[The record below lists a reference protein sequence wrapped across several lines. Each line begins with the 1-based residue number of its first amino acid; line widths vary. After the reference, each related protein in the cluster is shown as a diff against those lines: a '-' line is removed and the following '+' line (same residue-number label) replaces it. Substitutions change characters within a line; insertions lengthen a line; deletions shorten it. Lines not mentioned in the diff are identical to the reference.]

1 MNEKQLTRWEPLRN
15 FFSLR
20 DNFDGFFEN
29 FFGRMPM
36 ERQDLWAPIVDIVE
50 NNGNIEVKVEL
61 PGMNKDDIKV
71 TIKNN
76 MLRLSGER
84 KQEEETTEKT
94 FHRIER
100 YFGKFSR
107 TIQLPADIDAD
118 KIKAQ
123 YKDGVLNITLP
134 KPKSMKPKE
143 IEIEVK

>member
-1 MNEKQLTRWEPLRN
+1 MNEKQITRWEPLRN
-15 FFSLR
+15 FLSLR
-20 DNFDGFFEN
+20 DNFDDLFEN

-61 PGMNKDDIKV
+61 PGMNKDNIKV

-94 FHRIER
+94 FHRSER
-100 YFGKFSR
+100 YFGKFCR

-123 YKDGVLNITLP
+123 YKDGVLNLTLP
-134 KPKSMKPKE
+134 KPESMKPKE

>member
-1 MNEKQLTRWEPLRN
+1 MNEKQITRWEPFRN
-15 FFSLR
+15 FLSLR

-29 FFGRMPM
+29 FFGRIPT
-36 ERQDLWAPIVDIVE
+36 ERQDFWLPTVDIVE

-84 KQEEETTEKT
+84 KQEEETKKKT

-100 YFGKFSR
+100 YFGKFCR

-134 KPKSMKPKE
+134 KPESMKPKE
-143 IEIEVK
+143 IEVEVK

>member
-1 MNEKQLTRWEPLRN
+1 MNEKQITRWEPFRN
-15 FFSLR
+15 FLSLR
-20 DNFDGFFEN
+20 DNFDGLFEN

-36 ERQDLWAPIVDIVE
+36 ERHDFWLPTVDIVE

-84 KQEEETTEKT
+84 KQEEETKEKT

-100 YFGKFSR
+100 YFGKFCR

-143 IEIEVK
+143 IEVEVK

>member
-1 MNEKQLTRWEPLRN
+1 MNEKQITRWEPLRN
-15 FFSLR
+15 FLSLR
-20 DNFDGFFEN
+20 DNFDDLFEN

-94 FHRIER
+94 FHRSER
-100 YFGKFSR
+100 YFGKFCR

-123 YKDGVLNITLP
+123 YKDGVLNLTLP
-134 KPKSMKPKE
+134 KPESMKPKE

>member
-1 MNEKQLTRWEPLRN
+1 MNEKQITRWEPFRN
-15 FFSLR
+15 FLSLR
-20 DNFDGFFEN
+20 DNFDGLFEN

-36 ERQDLWAPIVDIVE
+36 ERQDFWLPTVDIVE

-61 PGMNKDDIKV
+61 PGMNKDDIKI

-84 KQEEETTEKT
+84 KQEEETKEKT

-100 YFGKFSR
+100 YFGKFCR

-143 IEIEVK
+143 IEVEVK

>member
-1 MNEKQLTRWEPLRN
+1 MNEKQITRWEPFRN
-15 FFSLR
+15 FLSLR
-20 DNFDGFFEN
+20 DNFDGLFET
-29 FFGRMPM
+29 FFGRKPM
-36 ERQDLWAPIVDIVE
+36 ERQDFWLPTVDIVE

-84 KQEEETTEKT
+84 KQEEETKEKT

-100 YFGKFSR
+100 YFGKFCR

-118 KIKAQ
+118 KIKAK

-143 IEIEVK
+143 IEVEVK

>member
-1 MNEKQLTRWEPLRN
+1 M
-15 FFSLR
+15 S
-20 DNFDGFFEN
+20 
-29 FFGRMPM
+29 
-36 ERQDLWAPIVDIVE
+36 
-50 NNGNIEVKVEL
+50 KVEL
-61 PGMNKDDIKV
+61 PGMNKDNIKV

-94 FHRIER
+94 FHRSER
-100 YFGKFSR
+100 YFGKFCR

-134 KPKSMKPKE
+134 KPESMKPKE

>member
-1 MNEKQLTRWEPLRN
+1 MNEKEITRWEPFRN
-15 FFSLR
+15 FLSLR
-20 DNFDGFFEN
+20 DNFDGLFEN
-29 FFGRMPM
+29 FFGRMPIQ
-36 ERQDLWAPIVDIVE
+36 RQDFWLPTVDIVE

-76 MLRLSGER
+76 MLQLSGER
-84 KQEEETTEKT
+84 KQEEETKEKT

-100 YFGKFSR
+100 YFGKFCR

-143 IEIEVK
+143 IEVEVK

>member
-1 MNEKQLTRWEPLRN
+1 MNEKQITCWEPLRN
-15 FFSLR
+15 FLSLR
-20 DNFDGFFEN
+20 DNFDGLFEN

-36 ERQDLWAPIVDIVE
+36 ERQDLWAPTVDIVE

-76 MLRLSGER
+76 MLQLSGER
-84 KQEEETTEKT
+84 RQEEKTEEKT

-143 IEIEVK
+143 IEVEVK

>member
-1 MNEKQLTRWEPLRN
+1 MNEKQLTYWEPLRN
-15 FFSLR
+15 LLSSR
-20 DNFDGFFEN
+20 NNFDGLFEN

-84 KQEEETTEKT
+84 MQEEKTAEKT
-94 FHRIER
+94 FHRSER
-100 YFGKFSR
+100 YFGKFYR

-134 KPKSMKPKE
+134 KPESMKPKE